1 MNLHEF
7 HMNWG
12 WGSPGD
18 SAMRKVTRGRFFPFL
33 PLTSRQ
39 NSQIPSTANHQSS
52 IINHRHQ
59 LPSRRCSCPC
69 PGLAM
74 HQTCN
79 NARVRL
85 KCLRWPFNASND
97 HGLIGATSR
106 SPPPQ
111 RQSNVAQIC
120 ITHLTAARHATLELP
135 FCISCPA
142 LIPLPFPPLDSSYP
156 LLHPLSILPCATRLV
171 PQP

>member
-1 MNLHEF
+1 
-7 HMNWG
+7 
-12 WGSPGD
+12 
-18 SAMRKVTRGRFFPFL
+18 
-33 PLTSRQ
+33 
-39 NSQIPSTANHQSS
+39 
-52 IINHRHQ
+52 
-59 LPSRRCSCPC
+59 
-69 PGLAM
+69 M

-85 KCLRWPFNASND
+85 RVPEMAINASNE

-106 SPPPQ
+106 SPPLQ

-142 LIPLPFPPLDSSYP
+142 LIPLPFPPLYSSYP
-156 LLHPLSILPCATRLV
+156 LLHPLSIVPFATRIV